1 MDEEKETQSPQEP
14 TEGQT
19 KEAPTEEPSAK
30 SVIEIA
36 TELKESIAKENDRRE
51 ELLRREEELH
61 AKRMLGGRS
70 EAGQSQQLSEEDK
83 IKQDAKKFWA
93 GTEVEKAIEKYG

>member
-1 MDEEKETQSPQEP
+1 METQTQKERE
-14 TEGQT
+14 TA
-19 KEAPTEEPSAK
+19 EAPNKEPSAK
-30 SVIEIA
+30 SVIEVA

-61 AKRMLGGRS
+61 AKRMLGGRAD
-70 EAGQSQQLSEEDK
+70 AGQSQQLSEEDK

-93 GTEVEKAIEKYG
+93 GTEVEKAIEKHG